1 MEMYLD
7 IPAFN
12 RRLGDWE
19 HHYES
24 ARTNGN
30 HQLSFGTLS
39 AAAMHRA
46 RAGYYGLMT
55 HIDLQLMSLQV
66 ALTGVELNEN
76 TIIAF
81 TSDHGEMLGDHDFYR
96 KAVGHEG
103 SARVPLIIMPAP
115 SDAAALHGAVVDEVV
130 ELRDI
135 MPTLLDLAGV
145 TVPDYCDGKS
155 LARFLR
161 TDVGATDPQPW
172 REWLHGEHVYFG
184 Q

>member
-1 MEMYLD
+1 
-7 IPAFN
+7 
-12 RRLGDWE
+12 
-19 HHYES
+19 
-24 ARTNGN
+24 
-30 HQLSFGTLS
+30 
-39 AAAMHRA
+39 
-46 RAGYYGLMT
+46 MT

-145 TVPDYCDGKS
+145 TVPDSCDGKS